1 MSTTRRFERG
11 VNVGGAL
18 DRRDGRP
25 GWEVRPEHLAIIAA
39 AGFDFVRLP
48 VRWWGHPPELLDT
61 VAALTD
67 AAWAEGLAVLLTM
80 HHADEVNAD
89 PAGTAAEL
97 AGWWR
102 RIAARFAG
110 ARGPVG
116 FELLNE
122 PRMPAGE
129 WNALLPE
136 ALGAVREA
144 DPTRLVIVGGADASS
159 VAGLRELEPPPDGHL
174 ITTIHYYEPFRFTH
188 QGAHWEPDS
197 EAWLG
202 TTWGT
207 DTDHA
212 AVTADLE
219 AAAAWARRHDAPLL
233 AGEFGAI
240 ELADQASRVRWTR
253 WVRSELERLGVPWAC
268 WDFATDFGLYDLTTG
283 EWRAALLSALF
294 TASPP
299 YNKD

>member
-1 MSTTRRFERG
+1 MATAPALERG
-11 VNVGGAL
+11 INLGGAL

-25 GWEVRPEHLAIIAA
+25 GWDVRPEHLAAIAA

-89 PAGTAAEL
+89 PAGTAVQL

-102 RIAARFAG
+102 GIAARFKDTSDPLA
-110 ARGPVG
+110 

-122 PRMPAGE
+122 PRMSPAE

-136 ALGAVREA
+136 ALRAVREI
-144 DPTRLVIVGGADASS
+144 DPARPVVVGGADAGS
-159 VAGLRELEPPPDGHL
+159 VAGLRELELPSDEHL

-188 QGAHWEPDS
+188 QGAHWEPSS

-219 AAAAWARRHDAPLL
+219 AAAAWARRHDVPLL

-253 WVRSELERLGVPWAC
+253 WVRSELERLGVPWAY
-268 WDFATDFGLYDLTTG
+268 WDFATDFGLYDLAGG
-283 EWRAALLSALF
+283 EWRADLLSALF